1 MRFMMLMIP
10 AVYQGGKADT
20 DFTPP
25 ADMVEKMMKY
35 NESLAKAGMLIT
47 LDGLQP
53 PINGA
58 RISFAGGKPRVTDG
72 PFAESKEVVGGY
84 WLIQAK
90 STQEAIE
97 WAKRCPAQEG
107 DIVEVRP
114 VFEMSDFP
122 PDVQKAAD
130 NPTVRAQVDKAKR
143 S

>member
-10 AVYQGGKADT
+10 AVYQGGKVDA

-35 NESLAKAGMLIT
+35 NESLAKAGMLIA

-53 PINGA
+53 PANGA